1 MAEHTR
7 LILVRHGE
15 TVGNSSIRYYG
26 RTDVALS
33 GLGRRQMRAVR
44 ERLAQHHRAPSF
56 APVFTSPLIRA
67 AEGARIIAGGDI
79 VPHVIDE
86 FAEVDFGLFE
96 GLTAEEIAERYP
108 EEFRRWNANRLAV
121 DFVYP
126 GGESRSGFADR
137 VGRGTARML
146 AMWEGARRAGQ
157 CAGGD
162 PALMVAHRGVI
173 RAVVQ
178 RMAGL
183 VEPQIDLASIHI
195 LEQDDDDPRNTVSI
209 DPPAVDLCQA
219 RWRPVVLDEIAHLD
233 GLGQGPR

>member
-1 MAEHTR
+1 M
-7 LILVRHGE
+7 RHGE

-26 RTDVALS
+26 RTDVELS
-33 GLGRRQMRAVR
+33 ELGRRQMRAAS
-44 ERLAQHHRAPSF
+44 ERLAQHYRAWSF

-67 AEGARIIAGGDI
+67 AEGARIVAGSGI
-79 VPHVIDE
+79 VPLVIDE

-96 GLTAEEIAERYP
+96 GLTAEEIAQRYP
-108 EEFRRWNANRLAV
+108 EEFRRWNANRLAA

-126 GGESRSGFADR
+126 GGESRSAFADR

-146 AMWEGARRAGQ
+146 AMWQEARMAGR
-157 CAGGD
+157 CAAGD

-195 LEQDDDDPRNTVSI
+195 LERYDGDPRDAVGI
-209 DPPAVDLCQA
+209 DPPAADLREA
-219 RWRPVVLDEIAHLD
+219 RWRPLVLDDIAHLD
-233 GLGQGPR
+233 GLGHSPH